1 MIQTSHVTS
10 RLLSRVALVVLAVH
24 LAVAVPFALA
34 RSARRLLAA
43 ARHLDETPREARQRA
58 FGAAYVAAI
67 EEARRAIPEDGVY
80 LLVDAQEQEEGAPFW
95 VRFDLTPRRALFL
108 GKLSELPPPPEL
120 RRRLPARARV
130 VVLATGG
137 RRAPAVLD
145 RASFLR
151 SLERGA
157 R

>member
-1 MIQTSHVTS
+1 VTS

-34 RSARRLLAA
+34 RSAKRSLAA
-43 ARHLDETPREARQRA
+43 ARHLDETPREARQRT

-80 LLVDAQEQEEGAPFW
+80 LLVDAQDREEGAPFW
-95 VRFDLTPRRALFL
+95 VRFDLAPRRALFL
-108 GKLSELPPPPEL
+108 GKLSELPPPAKL
-120 RRRLPARARV
+120 RARARV

-137 RRAPAVLD
+137 RRPPNVLD
-145 RASFLR
+145 RATFLR

>member
-1 MIQTSHVTS
+1 MSS
-10 RLLSRVALVVLAVH
+10 RLLSRVALFVLALH

-34 RSARRLLAA
+34 RSAKRLLAA
-43 ARHLDETPREARQRA
+43 ARHFDETPGEARQRT

-80 LLVDAQEQEEGAPFW
+80 LLVDAQEREEGAPFW
-95 VRFDLTPRRALFL
+95 VRFDLAPRRALFL
-108 GKLSELPPPPEL
+108 GKLSELPPPATL
-120 RRRLPARARV
+120 RPRLPARARV

-137 RRAPAVLD
+137 RRPPEILD
-145 RASFLR
+145 RAAFLR

-157 R
+157 K